1 MPTIEAAFRH
11 RVAFLLFVC
20 SFVGIA
26 LACNDSPARPHVVL
40 ISVDTLRA
48 DHVGAW
54 GYERATT
61 PTLDTLASRSVRFS
75 NAISHASWTLPSHM
89 SMMTSLR
96 PSVHGVSTRRSLA
109 PEAITL
115 AETLKSVGYQ
125 TAAFVSWV
133 YVGKSFGFG
142 QGFDSFRTLIRP
154 GRVEMGAGGGA
165 HSASQIVDVVVDWL
179 DHGPVDPL
187 FLFVHLFDPHSD
199 YDPPRE
205 YSEMFDPDYAGSLDG
220 RFDTLTKFNRY
231 LDAPAQDLPR
241 RDLEHIEA
249 LYDAE
254 IRYVDDQLARLL
266 QALDEQLGLD
276 NCLIVFTS
284 DHGEEFMDHGSMEG
298 HGWSLYEEVLHVPLL
313 VKLPN
318 AEWAGSV
325 VTNPVGLIDIAPTI
339 LNWIG
344 VDPPAAFEGT
354 SLAGLIVGRDETHTP
369 QYVLSEND
377 RWNIKRRSIRGS
389 RYKLIIT
396 EDTGVNTAGVPVRAG
411 IELFDLRE
419 DAGEQ
424 QNLYEPEDPRSQAL
438 VSLLEKMSASPASPS
453 NNPEVEISP
462 EQTELL
468 RSLGYVE

>member
-1 MPTIEAAFRH
+1 
-11 RVAFLLFVC
+11 
-20 SFVGIA
+20 
-26 LACNDSPARPHVVL
+26 
-40 ISVDTLRA
+40 
-48 DHVGAW
+48 
-54 GYERATT
+54 
-61 PTLDTLASRSVRFS
+61 
-75 NAISHASWTLPSHM
+75 
-89 SMMTSLR
+89 
-96 PSVHGVSTRRSLA
+96 
-109 PEAITL
+109 
-115 AETLKSVGYQ
+115 
-125 TAAFVSWV
+125 
-133 YVGKSFGFG
+133 
-142 QGFDSFRTLIRP
+142 
-154 GRVEMGAGGGA
+154 
-165 HSASQIVDVVVDWL
+165 
-179 DHGPVDPL
+179 
-187 FLFVHLFDPHSD
+187 
-199 YDPPRE
+199 
-205 YSEMFDPDYAGSLDG
+205 
-220 RFDTLTKFNRY
+220 
-231 LDAPAQDLPR
+231 
-241 RDLEHIEA
+241 
-249 LYDAE
+249 
-254 IRYVDDQLARLL
+254 
-266 QALDEQLGLD
+266 
-276 NCLIVFTS
+276 
-284 DHGEEFMDHGSMEG
+284 MEG

-424 QNLYEPEDPRSQAL
+424 HNLYEPEDPRSQAL